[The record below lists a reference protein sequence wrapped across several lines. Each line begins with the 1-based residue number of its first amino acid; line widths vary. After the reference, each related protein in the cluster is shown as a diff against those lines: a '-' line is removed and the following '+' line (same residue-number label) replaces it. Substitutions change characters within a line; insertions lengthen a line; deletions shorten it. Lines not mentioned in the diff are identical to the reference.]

1 MYVRYKKSQVLRV
14 LASEIIIF
22 SLVSSYSFLI
32 LEQTNEFNLPLFLFF
47 CFSPSYVQKR
57 TVLFGREKHSI
68 IRLLARRDRFVDDNS
83 KWRTSIVGDCVDQA
97 LVLPSSLT
105 VCGARGGRERA
116 VSRLDVLRNRIGCW
130 TDITAVYTTFDNLR
144 TSFFLFFFFKC
155 TNEIYKLSRS
165 LYAYNLNQCTLEEWF
180 LFFPFLFF
188 FCCLSFLLSDDL
200 KSVSHSLTK

>member
-144 TSFFLFFFFKC
+144 TSFFLFFFLNVPTRY
-155 TNEIYKLSRS
+155 TNFLGPCMHTTLINVRSRS
-165 LYAYNLNQCTLEEWF
+165 GFFSF
-180 LFFPFLFF
+180 LFSSSFVVF
-188 FCCLSFLLSDDL
+188 LSFSRMI
-200 KSVSHSLTK
+200 